1 MPAIAIVLISFLG
14 GLFTMTV
21 INLYK
26 YVLGIMNK
34 GL

>member
-1 MPAIAIVLISFLG
+1 MPAIAIVIISFLG
-14 GLFTMTV
+14 GLFTMSV

-26 YVLGIMNK
+26 YVIQIMNK